1 MKSHSAAP
9 DKFISFLGRG
19 KSTSASTARKIV
31 MQFLMTGNSLEFIIS
46 VTLQNQFTSR
56 TVVSRDNVLSITVC
70 FHCTD
75 FRIGEQNSRHPFSA
89 RPLVYLAR

>member
-1 MKSHSAAP
+1 MKSNSAAP
-9 DKFISFLGRG
+9 DRFISFLGRG

-31 MQFLMTGNSLEFIIS
+31 MQFVMTGNSLEFIIS
-46 VTLQNQFTSR
+46 VTLQNQFTSL
-56 TVVSRDNVLSITVC
+56 TVVSSENVLSITVC

-75 FRIGEQNSRHPFSA
+75 FRIGEQNSRHPFST